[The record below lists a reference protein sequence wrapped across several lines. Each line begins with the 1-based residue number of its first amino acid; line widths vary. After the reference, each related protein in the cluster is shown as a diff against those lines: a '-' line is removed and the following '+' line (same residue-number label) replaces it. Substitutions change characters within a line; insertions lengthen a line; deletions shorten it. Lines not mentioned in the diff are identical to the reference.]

1 MVRRFKELVAFILT
15 KKSILNTYDGS
26 DKIDE
31 AGNIHRLVFSFSFE
45 PEKTLL
51 AKQSVRRRKKRVKGE
66 QKKKNLDQ
74 HKQHLKIGPTLN
86 VLVQVLLVLESLIYP
101 SILVLSVDG
110 TQSTSYR
117 STSSS
122 TYVPKRREKIIAY
135 YLEPVLKVS
144 KPCMEGLLTY
154 YMF

>member
-45 PEKTLL
+45 PEKTLV

-66 QKKKNLDQ
+66 QKNKKFRPTKTALENWTNSKCLGTGFVSTRISDISKYFSFICGWHTVHIILF
-74 HKQHLKIGPTLN
+74 HKFLHLGAKKKG
-86 VLVQVLLVLESLIYP
+86 EDH
-101 SILVLSVDG
+101 SILLRD
-110 TQSTSYR
+110 ST
-117 STSSS
+117 
-122 TYVPKRREKIIAY
+122 
-135 YLEPVLKVS
+135 
-144 KPCMEGLLTY
+144 
-154 YMF
+154 